1 MLYVPFSKI
10 LSILYVSKAMVDY
23 LIKQNQIFDII
34 IIMDDI
40 DMTASIRPRPFSR
53 GNKISLGIT
62 ARVLQLLQFGH
73 DLSVVETPEIIGR

>member
-53 GNKISLGIT
+53 GNCSHHKYMKNLGLNNLKR
-62 ARVLQLLQFGH
+62 AG
-73 DLSVVETPEIIGR
+73 SKNAGKKKNS